1 MKLHIFTKTLEDQKG
16 DLLGTLDAS
25 ELKIKDW
32 EILEKLG
39 INPASLKVEWCGDYG
54 MHIAS
59 AEVDAII
66 EVEMEVS

>member
-1 MKLHIFTKTLEDQKG
+1 MKLHIFTKSIDDSKG
-16 DLLGTLDAS
+16 DLLGTLDANKTG
-25 ELKIKDW
+25 LQVW

-54 MHIAS
+54 THIAS
-59 AEVDAII
+59 CEVDAII

>member
-1 MKLHIFTKTLEDQKG
+1 MKLHIFTKTVEDAKG

-25 ELKIKDW
+25 EVGIKDW

-39 INPASLKVEWCGDYG
+39 INPASLKVEWCGDNG
-54 MHIAS
+54 MHLATC
-59 AEVDAII
+59 EVDAII